1 MFSETAERFTNVK
14 KRSRRLRLTKSYGVL
29 AFNFKE
35 DTNTALTVYLVT
47 ATKIAFLLIVC
58 ERGSYKPPLSIFNNY

>member
-14 KRSRRLRLTKSYGVL
+14 KDRADSRLTKSYGVL

-35 DTNTALTVYLVT
+35 DTDNARRVSR
-47 ATKIAFLLIVC
+47 
-58 ERGSYKPPLSIFNNY
+58 RGQEDS